1 LRITKIAALLL
12 LLPCSAVQLQAQ
24 STDTKKTGQPESTNA
39 SPAHLDDGTQSTA
52 PDSAPPAP
60 TQAVAPPDQNKKKE
74 DSSDDQ
80 DKKKDDSSE
89 GKQTSRIMWV
99 VPNFAAVSADTQL
112 PPQSASEKFKMA
124 SEDSVDY
131 SAFIWAGMVAG
142 QSMALRSYPELGT
155 GAAGYARYYWRAF
168 VDQASGSYFTEAIV
182 PAIMHEDGRYY
193 TLGHGGFFRRTAYA
207 LSRVVITKED
217 SGGTGFNYS
226 EIVGNALEAGLSN
239 AYYPPE
245 ERGLSKTAQ
254 NWGTQIEA
262 AALNNIVKEF
272 WPDIRRH
279 VLRRKD

>member
-1 LRITKIAALLL
+1 MLRTRSVSAILFLLL
-12 LLPCSAVQLQAQ
+12 SPVVLRAQKTETTTESDHPDSADA
-24 STDTKKTGQPESTNA
+24 P
-39 SPAHLDDGTQSTA
+39 PHLDDGTGSNTQAPAPAPAPASAQGTA
-52 PDSAPPAP
+52 PS
-60 TQAVAPPDQNKKKE
+60 DQE
-74 DSSDDQ
+74 S
-80 DKKKDDSSE
+80 KKDDSE
-89 GKQTSRIMWV
+89 GKQTPRIMWV

-155 GAAGYARYYWRAF
+155 GAAGYGRYYWRAF
-168 VDQASGSYFTEAIV
+168 VDQASGAYFTEAIV

-207 LSRVVITKED
+207 LSRVVLTKKD
-217 SGGTGFNYS
+217 SGATGFNYS

-245 ERGLSKTAQ
+245 ERGLRKSAL

-272 WPDIRRH
+272 WPDIRRR